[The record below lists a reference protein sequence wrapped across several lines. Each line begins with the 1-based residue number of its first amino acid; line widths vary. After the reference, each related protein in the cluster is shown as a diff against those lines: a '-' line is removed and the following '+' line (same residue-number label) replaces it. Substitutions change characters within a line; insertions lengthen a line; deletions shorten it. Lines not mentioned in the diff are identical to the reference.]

1 MKKNLVKSAKLLL
14 FLLSGLVFLLFF
26 SSCAPEEKGGW
37 IKNGTKTTRKEIFRK
52 LKDYSLALII
62 MTPQRTYIP
71 ESKTAKV
78 VFALKNTGPA
88 RITIKEW
95 RMCESSNIRIKYAP
109 GTLEETAKLPLS
121 KWKDSPTY
129 DPSDRYA
136 EIYNPLSLNPV
147 DNHALIEVPLTF
159 VRNVKNRGRRQYFTV
174 IAELNLT
181 SVSAKSEPFLVTV
194 K

>member
-37 IKNGTKTTRKEIFRK
+37 VKNGTKTTRKEIFRK

-95 RMCESSNIRIKYAP
+95 RMNESSNLRIRYAP
-109 GTLEETAKLPLS
+109 GTPEETKLLPVS
-121 KWKDSPTY
+121 KWKYSATY
-129 DPSDRYA
+129 DPQERYA
-136 EIYNPLSLNPV
+136 SVHNPLTLNPV
-147 DNHALIEVPLTF
+147 DNNALIEVPLSF
-159 VRNVKNRGRRQYFTV
+159 VKEVKNAGKKQYFTIV
-174 IAELNLT
+174 AELNLT
-181 SVSAKSEPFLVTV
+181 SVSAVSKPVLVTI